1 MDVKETLIVVLVL
14 FVCSVVFEIILSS
27 MKKKRQNELMGL
39 FLAGELE
46 QFDELLNRKSTKFFI
61 PIYNSIVLNVNKAIL
76 IKDEKLLNEM
86 LNKAEKI
93 KMNDEQKT
101 HLYSKA
107 FSYYVSTDN
116 NLGKEQT
123 YKKVLEC
130 RDSQLKKYVM
140 MVYDVFVKKG
150 FAYLNEAEEMLKIA
164 EGEDKNNLLTLIGT
178 MYINK
183 KDIEKSEYY
192 FRKIGNSEEG
202 KQ

>member
-1 MDVKETLIVVLVL
+1 MDVKKALIIVSVI

-101 HLYSKA
+101 H
-107 FSYYVSTDN
+107 
-116 NLGKEQT
+116 
-123 YKKVLEC
+123 
-130 RDSQLKKYVM
+130 
-140 MVYDVFVKKG
+140 
-150 FAYLNEAEEMLKIA
+150 
-164 EGEDKNNLLTLIGT
+164 
-178 MYINK
+178 
-183 KDIEKSEYY
+183 
-192 FRKIGNSEEG
+192 
-202 KQ
+202 

>member
-1 MDVKETLIVVLVL
+1 MDVKKALIIVSVI

-27 MKKKRQNELMGL
+27 MKKKRQNELMNL

-61 PIYNSIVLNVNKAIL
+61 PIYNFIILSINKAIL

-86 LNKAEKI
+86 LNRAEKI
-93 KMNDEQKT
+93 NMNDEQKT

-116 NLGKEQT
+116 NIKKDQT
-123 YKKVLEC
+123 YEKVLEC
-130 RDSQLKKYVM
+130 KDSQLKEYVM
-140 MVYDVFVKKG
+140 MVNDTFVKKG

-164 EGEDKNNLLTLIGT
+164 KGEDKDNLLTLVAT
-178 MYINK
+178 MYVNK
-183 KDIEKSEYY
+183 KDIKKSEYY
-192 FRKIGNSEEG
+192 FSKVGNQEEE

>member
-1 MDVKETLIVVLVL
+1 MDVKKTFIILLILI
-14 FVCSVVFEIILSS
+14 VCSVAFEIILSS
-27 MKKKRQNELMGL
+27 MKKKRQNELMNL

-46 QFDELLNRKSTKFFI
+46 QFDALLNRKSTKFFV
-61 PIYNSIVLNVNKAIL
+61 PIYNSIILNINKAIL

-86 LNKAEKI
+86 LNEAEKI
-93 KMNDEQKT
+93 NMNDEQKT

-116 NLGKEQT
+116 NIKIEQT

-130 RDSQLKKYVM
+130 KESQLKKYVM
-140 MVYDVFVKKG
+140 MVYDTFVKKG
-150 FAYLNEAEEMLKIA
+150 FAYLDEAEEMLKIA
-164 EGEDKNNLLTLIGT
+164 KGEDEDNLLTLIGT
-178 MYINK
+178 MYLNK

-192 FRKIGNSEEG
+192 FCKVGNQEEE